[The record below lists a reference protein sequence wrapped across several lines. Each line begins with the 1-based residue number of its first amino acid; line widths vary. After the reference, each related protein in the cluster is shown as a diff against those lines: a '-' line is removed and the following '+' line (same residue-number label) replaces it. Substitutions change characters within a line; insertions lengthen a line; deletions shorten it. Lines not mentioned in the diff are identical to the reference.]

1 MESTMQGAG
10 EISNKF
16 EDHKNHQK
24 DGKSLERSQNKR
36 PMWLMIGEFRGEWRT
51 LKSTFT

>member
-24 DGKSLERSQNKR
+24 DGKSLESSQNKR
-36 PMWLMIGEFRGEWRT
+36 PVWLMIGELRGEWR
-51 LKSTFT
+51 